1 MIKPN
6 STFGQ
11 NDGRKHKLQD
21 KTRNDFQYFRK
32 KTESSETK
40 PCTEFGLRPHS
51 SNGVNGD
58 HNNGDLEPEEDAAS
72 YLEEDAADDGEPTTV
87 SKPTS
92 LADRLS
98 SAKTAL
104 LSFRLP
110 TATEMRENYINSNFH
125 KSLHQPLVVKTR
137 VEATE
142 VQKSRQVLTQVEWR
156 RHLLYTL

>member
-1 MIKPN
+1 
-6 STFGQ
+6 
-11 NDGRKHKLQD
+11 
-21 KTRNDFQYFRK
+21 
-32 KTESSETK
+32 
-40 PCTEFGLRPHS
+40 
-51 SNGVNGD
+51 VNGD

-72 YLEEDAADDGEPTTV
+72 YLEEEDDANGEPTTV

-156 RHLLYTL
+156 RHLYTLTILRKANILLNNFPLCTIFLEICTM

>member
-1 MIKPN
+1 MMR
-6 STFGQ
+6 Q
-11 NDGRKHKLQD
+11 E
-21 KTRNDFQYFRK
+21 NDFHYIFAKNPNLLKQNPF
-32 KTESSETK
+32 
-40 PCTEFGLRPHS
+40 TEFGLRPPS

-72 YLEEDAADDGEPTTV
+72 YLEEEEDANGEPTTV

-92 LADRLS
+92 LSDRLS

-142 VQKSRQVLTQVEWR
+142 VQKSRQVLTQV
-156 RHLLYTL
+156 LLR